1 MKFILGTKAGMTQ
14 KFAPDGRVVPCTV
27 VQAGPCVVIRV
38 KEQAGKDGYEAVQ
51 VGFGR
56 RARAAKPQAG
66 QWRNVPGAP
75 STSLGAGSGKPAAF
89 RWVREFRTK
98 AGQLAQ
104 GSTIDVSNFK
114 AGDNVRVT
122 GTSKGRGFAGVVKRH
137 GFHGQKSSHG
147 HKDQERMPGSI
158 GSTGPQRVFKGL
170 RMAGRMGGDRV
181 TITNLEVVEADVEK
195 NELYVRGAVPGA
207 RGGLL
212 LIVAGE
218 GDMVEVQAPAASDAA
233 EPAAPTVAEE
243 SEEAATAEAEAPVE
257 AAAEPE
263 AEPTNE

>member
-38 KEQAGKDGYEAVQ
+38 KEEGSKDGYRAVQ
-51 VGFGR
+51 VGFGK
-56 RARAAKPQAG
+56 RAHVAKPQAG
-66 QWRNVPGAP
+66 QWRSVRGAD
-75 STSLGAGSGKPAAF
+75 GQAAAF
-89 RWVREFRTK
+89 RWVREFRAP
-98 AGQLAQ
+98 AGQLEQ
-104 GSTIDVSNFK
+104 GSVIDVSSFK
-114 AGDNVRVT
+114 PGDTVAVT

-137 GFHGQKSSHG
+137 GFHGSPKTHG
-147 HKDQERMPGSI
+147 HKDQLRMPGSI

-181 TITNLEVVEADVEK
+181 TVPNLVVVDADAER

-212 LIVAGE
+212 LIAGE
-218 GDMVEVQAPAASDAA
+218 GDMVAMQAAQSAAPTPEAPDEPEQAEQSEAAAAEEQAPAAEPDEPKDA
-233 EPAAPTVAEE
+233 
-243 SEEAATAEAEAPVE
+243 
-257 AAAEPE
+257 
-263 AEPTNE
+263 

>member
-27 VQAGPCVVIRV
+27 VQAGPCVVIKV
-38 KEQAGKDGYEAVQ
+38 KEQGGKDGYRAVQ

-56 RARAAKPQAG
+56 RAHAAKPQAG
-66 QWRNVPGAP
+66 AWRNVAGAD
-75 STSLGAGSGKPAAF
+75 GKPAAF
-89 RWVREFRTK
+89 RWVREFRTQSGELK
-98 AGQLAQ
+98 E
-104 GSTIDVSNFK
+104 GSVIGVGSFEPGDTI
-114 AGDNVRVT
+114 RVT

-181 TITNLEVVEADVEK
+181 TVTNLEVVEADAEK

-207 RGGLL
+207 KGGLL

-233 EPAAPTVAEE
+233 EPAAPTAAEE
-243 SEEAATAEAEAPVE
+243 PEEAAAAEAEAPVE
-257 AAAEPE
+257 VAAEPE
-263 AEPTNE
+263 VPAEPKAEPTNE